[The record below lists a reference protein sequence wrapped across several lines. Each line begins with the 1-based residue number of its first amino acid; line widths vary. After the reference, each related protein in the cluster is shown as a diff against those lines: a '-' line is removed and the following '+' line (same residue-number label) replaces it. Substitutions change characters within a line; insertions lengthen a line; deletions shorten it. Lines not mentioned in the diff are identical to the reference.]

1 MLFAGGFRVEAP
13 AQKVWDFLLDL
24 EKVSGCVPGLE
35 NAGMDEAGGYW
46 LVVRTKVG
54 FLTATVHLQV
64 RILESDPPRMLKSE
78 FKGMD
83 KKLGSTLRQINT
95 LELAELG
102 PSTTEIRYASD
113 VSFLGKLGTLG
124 RPIIKAKASQ
134 VMKEFSGALKE
145 KIEGTVGGT
154 VAQGVSHEAV

>member
-1 MLFAGGFRVEAP
+1 MLFEGEFRVEAP
-13 AQKVWDFLLDL
+13 VHEVWNFLLDL
-24 EKVSGCVPGLE
+24 EKVAGCVPGLE
-35 NAGMDEAGGYW
+35 KAGMDEDGGFW
-46 LVVRTKVG
+46 LVVKAKVG

-78 FKGMD
+78 FKGVD
-83 KKLGSTLRQINT
+83 KKLGSSLKQINS

-102 PSTTEIRYASD
+102 PSTTEVRYASD

-134 VMKEFSGALKE
+134 VMKEFTTALKE
-145 KIEGTVGGT
+145 RVEGTGAGAL
-154 VAQGVSHEAV
+154 AQGVSHEAV